1 MPFSSAA
8 LVPKHSTI
16 PGRSVR
22 AKRSRYLPDVPA
34 VAEQFPA
41 PEVVTWNGLLAPA
54 RTPGDII
61 ASEPNEQTRS
71 ALKQDLDVNVTT
83 ENTEV
88 AKKAKV
94 IFIGLKPGLV
104 LPVLRELHV
113 DLVNKL
119 VISLAAG
126 VRLKNM
132 EAVSDARFMRAL
144 TNTPSAICRAA
155 TAIARGTRT
164 TNEDV
169 AHAQRVFSAIGII
182 IEVEEGQIDAVTA
195 LAGSGPAFIYTVIEA
210 LAEGGKKLG
219 LAPDVALTL
228 ATQTVLGAAQLALE
242 SRKSPGELIEMVVS
256 PGGTTAAGLDMM
268 KKLGTS
274 ESLIAAIEAA
284 TKRGQEM
291 AQENL

>member
-1 MPFSSAA
+1 MTRIKTVSLNRYAFGFIGAGK
-8 LVPKHSTI
+8 LT
-16 PGRSVR
+16 GSVIRGLMR
-22 AKRSRYLPDVPA
+22 AK
-34 VAEQFPA
+34 FCA
-41 PEVVTWNGLLAPA
+41 PGE
-54 RTPGDII
+54 II

-88 AKKAKV
+88 AKNAKV
-94 IFIGLKPGLV
+94 IFIGVKPGLV
-104 LPVLRELHV
+104 LPVLRGLHV
-113 DLVNKL
+113 DLIAGRVRPAGGLANKL

-132 EAVSDARFMRAL
+132 EAVSKARFMRAL
-144 TNTPSAICRAA
+144 TNTPSAVCRAA
-155 TAIARGTRT
+155 TAIAPGTRT
-164 TNEDV
+164 TKKI
-169 AHAQRVFSAIGII
+169 FSAIGII
-182 IEVEEGQIDAVTA
+182 VEVEEDQIDAVTA

-210 LAEGGKKLG
+210 LAEGGKKVG
-219 LAPDVALTL
+219 LAPNVALTL

-242 SRKSPGELIEMVVS
+242 SRKSPGELIKMVVT
-256 PGGTTAAGLDMM
+256 PGGMTAAGLDIM

>member
-1 MPFSSAA
+1 MTCIKTVSLNRYAFGFIGAGKLA
-8 LVPKHSTI
+8 
-16 PGRSVR
+16 GSVIRGLMR
-22 AKRSRYLPDVPA
+22 AK
-34 VAEQFPA
+34 FCA
-41 PEVVTWNGLLAPA
+41 PGE
-54 RTPGDII
+54 II

-104 LPVLRELHV
+104 LPILRELHV

-182 IEVEEGQIDAVTA
+182 VEVEEDQIDAVTA

-219 LAPDVALTL
+219 LAPNVALTL